1 MIKTNAEDVAKSLE
15 EYKKEVERKLKAMV
29 VGFAQDVAS
38 AASDAT
44 RIGHISEGGNTLA
57 YVNKYKQR
65 AEDYNIDP
73 IEGFHKGAW
82 EYVEGSLTF
91 STDPTIYDKST
102 MLGAVDYKAEANY
115 KIGDTFAIGAIGPA
129 FEMLQKLDDIEGATI
144 STVMGAHRADLQG
157 YYNGG

>member
-1 MIKTNAEDVAKSLE
+1 MIKTNADDVAKSLE

-65 AEDYNIDP
+65 ANEYGIDP
-73 IEGFHKGAW
+73 VEGFHKGAW

-91 STDPTIYDKST
+91 NPTIYDKTT
-102 MLGAVDYKAEANY
+102 MLGDVDYKAEANY
-115 KIGDTFAIGAIGPA
+115 KIGDTFTIGAIGPA
-129 FEMLQKLDDIEGATI
+129 YKMLQKLDDIEGATI
-144 STVMGAHRADLQG
+144 STVMSAHRADLQG
-157 YYNGG
+157 YFNEG

>member
-91 STDPTIYDKST
+91 NPAIYDKST
-102 MLGAVDYKAEANY
+102 MLSAVDYKAEANY
-115 KIGDTFAIGAIGPA
+115 KIGDTFAVGAIGPA
-129 FEMLQKLDDIEGATI
+129 FEMLQKLERSMRQICRLPTL
-144 STVMGAHRADLQG
+144 S
-157 YYNGG
+157 